1 MNLITPSFG
10 LLFWMF
16 IGFGIL
22 FFVLAKFVWPII
34 ISSITKRNN
43 FIIEQLSEAENV
55 RQEMKNL
62 KAEHNQLLIQA
73 KEERDIIL
81 SDARK
86 LRDQMYEDA
95 KCKATSEANEIIES
109 AKNAIHYEKIKAM
122 TDIKNEIA
130 NMSIEI
136 AEKIL
141 VDELADKSKQ
151 EALVSKLMKDIQ
163 LN

>member
-10 LLFWMF
+10 LLFWML

-22 FFVLAKFVWPII
+22 FFILAKFVWPII
-34 ISSITKRNN
+34 LGSITKRNN
-43 FIIEQLSEAENV
+43 FIVEQLSEAEHV
-55 RQEMKNL
+55 RQEMQNL
-62 KAEHNQLLIQA
+62 KTEHNELLVQA
-73 KEERDIIL
+73 KEERDNIL
-81 SDARK
+81 ADARK

-95 KCKATSEANEIIES
+95 KCKASSEANEIIES
-109 AKNAIHYEKIKAM
+109 AKKAIHYEKMKAM

-141 VDELADKSKQ
+141 TEELADKPKQ
-151 EALVSKLMKDIQ
+151 EALVSKLIKDIQ